1 MRGAAPVDEDQ
12 RTRRASVMSLVRDL
26 VAALGANDDP
36 LLGLFGAFA
45 YDLVFQIEDL
55 VQKRARESDQRD
67 IVLYVPDRLLAYDRA
82 TGRGVVLSYDFAW
95 KGKSTEGLPRETAE
109 SVYAKTPRQG
119 FADHAPGEYQATVET
134 ARAAFARGDLFEA
147 VPGQLFAEPCERSPA
162 EVFQRLCRINPSP
175 YGALM
180 NLGDGEFL
188 VSASP
193 EMFVRSD
200 GRRVETCP
208 ISGTIARG
216 VDAIGDA
223 EQIRQLLN
231 SEKDEFELNMCTDVD
246 RNDKARVCVPGTIK
260 VLARRQIETYSKL
273 FHTVDHVEGML
284 RPGFD
289 SLDAFLTHAWAV
301 TVTGAPKL
309 WAMQFVEDHER
320 SSRRWYAGAIGAVNF
335 DGSINTGLTIRTIR
349 MKDGLAEVRVGATC
363 LFDSDPAAEDRECQ
377 VKAAALFQALR
388 GDPPKPLSAFAP
400 DATGSGKRVLL
411 IDHDDSFVHML
422 ADYFRQVG
430 ATVTVVRH
438 VHALADAEAAR
449 ATICWCCRRG
459 RAGRRISAIAKTID
473 AALDKKLPIFG
484 VCLGVQAIGE
494 YFGGQLGQL
503 GQPAHGRP
511 SRVQVRGGRL
521 MQNLPNEIV
530 IGRYHS
536 LYVERDSMPEVL
548 TVTASTEDGVA
559 MAIEHKTLA
568 GRRRAVS
575 PGIAD
580 VARRRSRPAHRG
592 ERVPAWRT
600 DQLMIA
606 NRDPKEIPM
615 TFEHDLKAAVRT
627 IPDYPKPG
635 ILFRDITTLLGDAR
649 AFRRAVDELVQPWA
663 GNKIDKV
670 AGIEARGFIL
680 GGAVAHQVSAGF
692 VPIRKKGKLPHTT
705 VRIAYSLEYG
715 LDEMEMHAD
724 AIHPGERVILVDDL
738 IATGGTAEGAVKLM
752 RQIGANVVAA
762 CFIIDLP
769 DLGGAAKL
777 RAMDVP
783 VRTLMA
789 FDGH

>member
-1 MRGAAPVDEDQ
+1 MNRTVFSLPAKSDYRTSGGLAVTRTVEQFSGGAKRLDDLIDLLDRRRGVVLSSGTTVPGRYESFDLGFADPPLVLETAGTKFSLSALNGRGEVLIAFLGETLREPCVVVTEKSATRLAGHIIRGAAPVEENQ

-26 VAALGANDDP
+26 VGAFAANNDP

-55 VQKRARESDQRD
+55 VQKRPREADQRD

-82 TGRGVVLSYDFAW
+82 TGRGVVLAYDFAW
-95 KGKSTEGLPRETAE
+95 NGKSTAGLPHATSE
-109 SVYAKTPRQG
+109 SLYLKAPRQG
-119 FADHAPGEYQATVET
+119 FADHAPGEYQATVEV

-147 VPGQLFAEPCERSPA
+147 VPGQLFAERCERSPA

-216 VDAIGDA
+216 TDAIGDA

-246 RNDKARVCVPGTIK
+246 RNDKARVCEPGTIK

-320 SSRRWYAGAIGAVNF
+320 SPRRWYAGAIGAVNF

-400 DATGSGKRVLL
+400 DATGSGKQVLL

-430 ATVTVVRH
+430 ADVTVVRH
-438 VHALADAEAAR
+438 VHAQDMLK
-449 ATICWCCRRG
+449 RG
-459 RAGRRISAIAKTID
+459 GWDLLVLSPGPGRPEDFGIAKTIGT
-473 AALDKKLPIFG
+473 AIEKNLPIFG
-484 VCLGVQAIGE
+484 VCLGLQAIGE
-494 YFGGQLGQL
+494 YFGGRLGQL

-536 LYVERDSMPEVL
+536 LYVERQSVPDVL
-548 TVTASTEDGVA
+548 SVTATTEDGVA
-559 MAIEHKTLA
+559 MAIEHKTLPV
-568 GRRRAVS
+568 GGVQFHPES
-575 PGIAD
+575 LMSLG
-580 VARRRSRPAHRG
+580 G
-592 ERVPAWRT
+592 EVGLRIVE
-600 DQLMIA
+600 
-606 NRDPKEIPM
+606 N
-615 TFEHDLKAAVRT
+615 
-627 IPDYPKPG
+627 
-635 ILFRDITTLLGDAR
+635 
-649 AFRRAVDELVQPWA
+649 AFRLNA
-663 GNKIDKV
+663 GMN
-670 AGIEARGFIL
+670 
-680 GGAVAHQVSAGF
+680 
-692 VPIRKKGKLPHTT
+692 
-705 VRIAYSLEYG
+705 
-715 LDEMEMHAD
+715 
-724 AIHPGERVILVDDL
+724 
-738 IATGGTAEGAVKLM
+738 
-752 RQIGANVVAA
+752 
-762 CFIIDLP
+762 
-769 DLGGAAKL
+769 
-777 RAMDVP
+777 
-783 VRTLMA
+783 
-789 FDGH
+789 

>member
-1 MRGAAPVDEDQ
+1 MNRTVFSLPANSQYRTSGGLAVTRIVEQFSGGAKQLDDLIELLDRRRGVVLSSGTTVPGRYESFDLGFADPPLMLETSGTNFSLSALNARGEALIGFLGDVLREPCVVMAEKTATRLAGHIIRGEAPVEEDQ

-26 VAALGANDDP
+26 VAALSANADP

-55 VQKRARESDQRD
+55 VQKRSREADQRD

-95 KGKSTEGLPRETAE
+95 NGKSTEGLPHATSE
-109 SVYAKTPRQG
+109 SAYLKTPRQG
-119 FADHAPGEYQATVET
+119 FADHAPGEYQATVEI

-216 VDAIGDA
+216 TDAIGDA

-320 SSRRWYAGAIGAVNF
+320 SPRRWYAGAIGAVNF
-335 DGSINTGLTIRTIR
+335 DGSVNTGLTIRTIR

-400 DATGSGKRVLL
+400 DATGSGKKVLL

-430 ATVTVVRH
+430 ADVTVVRH
-438 VHALADAEAAR
+438 VHAQDMLKQKRWDLLVLSPGP
-449 ATICWCCRRG
+449 G
-459 RAGRRISAIAKTID
+459 RPEDFGISKTIGT
-473 AALDKKLPIFG
+473 AIEKKLPIFG
-484 VCLGVQAIGE
+484 VCLGLQAIGE

-511 SRVQVRGGRL
+511 SRIQVRSGRL

-536 LYVERDSMPEVL
+536 LYVERQSMPDVL
-548 TVTASTEDGVA
+548 SVTAATEDGVA
-559 MAIEHKTLA
+559 MAIEHKTLPV
-568 GRRRAVS
+568 GGVQFHPES
-575 PGIAD
+575 LMSLG
-580 VARRRSRPAHRG
+580 G
-592 ERVPAWRT
+592 EVGLRIVE
-600 DQLMIA
+600 
-606 NRDPKEIPM
+606 N
-615 TFEHDLKAAVRT
+615 
-627 IPDYPKPG
+627 
-635 ILFRDITTLLGDAR
+635 
-649 AFRRAVDELVQPWA
+649 AFRL
-663 GNKIDKV
+663 N
-670 AGIEARGFIL
+670 
-680 GGAVAHQVSAGF
+680 VSA
-692 VPIRKKGKLPHTT
+692 
-705 VRIAYSLEYG
+705 
-715 LDEMEMHAD
+715 
-724 AIHPGERVILVDDL
+724 
-738 IATGGTAEGAVKLM
+738 
-752 RQIGANVVAA
+752 N
-762 CFIIDLP
+762 
-769 DLGGAAKL
+769 
-777 RAMDVP
+777 
-783 VRTLMA
+783 
-789 FDGH
+789 

>member
-1 MRGAAPVDEDQ
+1 MNRTVFSLPDHSEYRTRGGLLVTRSVEHFSGGASRLDDLIELLDRRRGVVLSSGTTVPGRYESFDLGFADPPLQLQTTGVNFSLSALNARGEVLIAFLGDVLREPCVVITERSAGRLAGHVLRGEAPVDEDQ

-26 VAALGANDDP
+26 VAAFGASDDSM
-36 LLGLFGAFA
+36 LGLFGAFA

-55 VQKRARESDQRD
+55 VQKRPRESDQRD
-67 IVLYVPDRLLAYDRA
+67 IVLFVPDRLLAYDRA
-82 TGRGVVLSYDFAW
+82 TAQGVVLSYDFAW
-95 KGKSTEGLPRETAE
+95 NDKSSKGPSRDTSE
-109 SVYAKTPRQG
+109 SVYARTPRQG
-119 FADHAPGEYQATVET
+119 FADHAAGEYQATVET

-147 VPGQLFAEPCERSPA
+147 VPGQLFGEPCERSPA

-180 NLGDGEFL
+180 NLGEGEFL
-188 VSASP
+188 VAASP

-200 GRRVETCP
+200 GRRIETCP

-231 SEKDEFELNMCTDVD
+231 SQKDEFELNMCTDVD

-320 SSRRWYAGAIGAVNF
+320 SPRRWYAGAIGVVNF
-335 DGSINTGLTIRTIR
+335 DGGINTGLTIRTIR

-388 GDPPKPLSAFAP
+388 GDPPKRLSTFAP

-430 ATVTVVRH
+430 ASVTVVRY
-438 VHALADAEAAR
+438 VHARHMLESASYDLLVLSPGP
-449 ATICWCCRRG
+449 G
-459 RAGRRISAIAKTID
+459 RPEDFAIAATID
-473 AALDKKLPIFG
+473 AALARKLPIFG

-494 YFGGQLGQL
+494 YFGGRLGQL
-503 GQPAHGRP
+503 RQPAHGRP
-511 SRVQVRGGRL
+511 SRVQVGGGRL

-536 LYVERDSMPEVL
+536 LYVERDSMPDVL
-548 TVTASTEDGVA
+548 QVTASTEDGVA
-559 MAIEHKTLA
+559 MALEHKTLPVA
-568 GRRRAVS
+568 GVQFHPES
-575 PGIAD
+575 LMSLG
-580 VARRRSRPAHRG
+580 G
-592 ERVPAWRT
+592 EVGLRIVE
-600 DQLMIA
+600 
-606 NRDPKEIPM
+606 N
-615 TFEHDLKAAVRT
+615 
-627 IPDYPKPG
+627 
-635 ILFRDITTLLGDAR
+635 
-649 AFRRAVDELVQPWA
+649 AFRL
-663 GNKIDKV
+663 
-670 AGIEARGFIL
+670 
-680 GGAVAHQVSAGF
+680 
-692 VPIRKKGKLPHTT
+692 
-705 VRIAYSLEYG
+705 
-715 LDEMEMHAD
+715 
-724 AIHPGERVILVDDL
+724 
-738 IATGGTAEGAVKLM
+738 
-752 RQIGANVVAA
+752 
-762 CFIIDLP
+762 DLP
-769 DLGGAAKL
+769 
-777 RAMDVP
+777 R
-783 VRTLMA
+783 
-789 FDGH
+789 H

>member
-1 MRGAAPVDEDQ
+1 MNRTVFSLPARAEYRTRGGLTVTRVVEQFTGGANRLDDLIEHLDRRRGVVLSSGTTVPGRYESFDLGFSDPPLVLETTGFDFSLQALNPRGEVLIAFLADSLREPCVVITEKTASRLAGHILRGAAPVEEDQ

-26 VAALGANDDP
+26 VAAFSASDDP

-55 VQKRARESDQRD
+55 VERRPREKDQRD

-95 KGKSTEGLPRETAE
+95 KGKSTEGLPRQTPE
-109 SVYAKTPRQG
+109 SVYARTPRQG
-119 FADHAPGEYQATVET
+119 FADHAPGEYQATVEI

-231 SEKDEFELNMCTDVD
+231 SQKDEFELNMCTDVD

-388 GDPPKPLSAFAP
+388 GDPPKPLSTFAP

-430 ATVTVVRH
+430 ASVTVVRY
-438 VHALADAEAAR
+438 VHALDMLKQRE
-449 ATICWCCRRG
+449 WDLLVLSPGPG
-459 RAGRRISAIAKTID
+459 RPEDFAISKTIG
-473 AALDKKLPIFG
+473 AALEKKLPIFG

-511 SRVQVRGGRL
+511 SQVKVRGGRL
-521 MQNLPNEIV
+521 MQNLPDEIV

-536 LYVERDSMPEVL
+536 LFVERDSMPDVL
-548 TVTASTEDGVA
+548 NVTASTEDGVA
-559 MAIEHKTLA
+559 MAIEHKTLPV
-568 GRRRAVS
+568 GGVQFHPES
-575 PGIAD
+575 
-580 VARRRSRPAHRG
+580 
-592 ERVPAWRT
+592 
-600 DQLMIA
+600 LMSLSGKVGLRIVE
-606 NRDPKEIPM
+606 N
-615 TFEHDLKAAVRT
+615 
-627 IPDYPKPG
+627 
-635 ILFRDITTLLGDAR
+635 
-649 AFRRAVDELVQPWA
+649 AFR
-663 GNKIDKV
+663 
-670 AGIEARGFIL
+670 L
-680 GGAVAHQVSAGF
+680 G
-692 VPIRKKGKLPHTT
+692 
-705 VRIAYSLEYG
+705 E
-715 LDEMEMHAD
+715 
-724 AIHPGERVILVDDL
+724 
-738 IATGGTAEGAVKLM
+738 
-752 RQIGANVVAA
+752 
-762 CFIIDLP
+762 
-769 DLGGAAKL
+769 
-777 RAMDVP
+777 P
-783 VRTLMA
+783 VN
-789 FDGH
+789 

>member
-1 MRGAAPVDEDQ
+1 MNRTVFSLPAHSEYRTRGGLAVSRSVEQFSGGASRLDDLIDLLDRRRGVVLSSGTTVPGRYESFDLGFSDPPLALETAGTDFSLTALNPRGEVLIAFLGDTLREPCVVISEKSAARLKGHILRGAAPVDEDQ

-26 VAALGANDDP
+26 VAAFSAIDDP
-36 LLGLFGAFA
+36 MLGLFGAFA

-55 VQKRARESDQRD
+55 VPKRAREADQRD

-82 TGRGVVLSYDFAW
+82 TGRGVVVSYDFAW
-95 KGKSTEGLPRETAE
+95 NGQSSDGLSRDTAE

-119 FADHAPGEYQATVET
+119 FADHAPGEYQATVQT

-147 VPGQLFAEPCERSPA
+147 VPGQLFAEPCERTPA

-289 SLDAFLTHAWAV
+289 ALDAFLTHAWAV

-400 DATGSGKRVLL
+400 DATGSGKQVLL

-430 ATVTVVRH
+430 ASVTVVRH
-438 VHALADAEAAR
+438 IHALDMLRQEH
-449 ATICWCCRRG
+449 WDLLVLSPGPG
-459 RAGRRISAIAKTID
+459 RPEDFAIAKTIA
-473 AALDKKLPIFG
+473 AALDKKLPVFG

-503 GQPAHGRP
+503 GKPAHGRP
-511 SRVQVRGGRL
+511 SRIRVRGGRL
-521 MQNLPNEIV
+521 MRNLPDEIV

-548 TVTASTEDGVA
+548 AVTASTEDGVA
-559 MAIEHKTLA
+559 MAIEHKTLPV
-568 GRRRAVS
+568 GGVQFHPES
-575 PGIAD
+575 LMSLG
-580 VARRRSRPAHRG
+580 G
-592 ERVPAWRT
+592 EVGLRIVE
-600 DQLMIA
+600 
-606 NRDPKEIPM
+606 N
-615 TFEHDLKAAVRT
+615 
-627 IPDYPKPG
+627 
-635 ILFRDITTLLGDAR
+635 
-649 AFRRAVDELVQPWA
+649 AFRLGEKVKA
-663 GNKIDKV
+663 G
-670 AGIEARGFIL
+670 
-680 GGAVAHQVSAGF
+680 
-692 VPIRKKGKLPHTT
+692 
-705 VRIAYSLEYG
+705 
-715 LDEMEMHAD
+715 
-724 AIHPGERVILVDDL
+724 
-738 IATGGTAEGAVKLM
+738 
-752 RQIGANVVAA
+752 
-762 CFIIDLP
+762 
-769 DLGGAAKL
+769 
-777 RAMDVP
+777 
-783 VRTLMA
+783 
-789 FDGH
+789 

>member
-1 MRGAAPVDEDQ
+1 MNRTVFSLPALSEFVTRGGLSIRRQIELFSGGANRLDQLIDLLDRRRGVVLSSGTTVPGRYESFDLGFSDPPLMLETTGVDFTLTALNRRGEVLIAFLADTLREPCVVVTEKAAGRLAGHILRGPAPIEEDQ
-12 RTRRASVMSLVRDL
+12 RTRRASVMSLVRDI
-26 VAALGANDDP
+26 VAAFAATDDP
-36 LLGLFGAFA
+36 LLGLYGAFA

-55 VQKRARESDQRD
+55 VQKRAREKDQRD

-82 TGRGVVLSYDFAW
+82 TGRGVVISYDFAW
-95 KGKSTEGLPRETAE
+95 KAKSTQGGRETSE

-180 NLGDGEFL
+180 NLGNGEFL

-289 SLDAFLTHAWAV
+289 ALDAFLTHAWAV

-309 WAMQFVEDHER
+309 WAMQFVEEHER
-320 SSRRWYAGAIGAVNF
+320 SPRRWYAGAIGCVNF

-388 GDPPKPLSAFAP
+388 GDPPKPLSTFAP
-400 DATGSGKRVLL
+400 DATGSSKQVLL

-430 ATVTVVRH
+430 ASVTVVRY
-438 VHALADAEAAR
+438 VHALDMLKQR
-449 ATICWCCRRG
+449 TWDLLVLSPGPG
-459 RAGRRISAIAKTID
+459 RPEDFGIAKTIGM
-473 AALDKKLPIFG
+473 ALEKKLPIFG

-503 GQPAHGRP
+503 TQPAHGRP

-521 MQNLPNEIV
+521 MRSLPNEIV

-536 LYVERDSMPEVL
+536 LFVERDSMPDVL
-548 TVTASTEDGVA
+548 DVTASTEDGVA
-559 MAIEHKTLA
+559 MAIEHKTLPV
-568 GRRRAVS
+568 GGVQFHPES
-575 PGIAD
+575 LM
-580 VARRRSRPAHRG
+580 SLSG
-592 ERVPAWRT
+592 EVGLRIVE
-600 DQLMIA
+600 
-606 NRDPKEIPM
+606 N
-615 TFEHDLKAAVRT
+615 
-627 IPDYPKPG
+627 
-635 ILFRDITTLLGDAR
+635 
-649 AFRRAVDELVQPWA
+649 AFR
-663 GNKIDKV
+663 
-670 AGIEARGFIL
+670 
-680 GGAVAHQVSAGF
+680 
-692 VPIRKKGKLPHTT
+692 
-705 VRIAYSLEYG
+705 
-715 LDEMEMHAD
+715 LD
-724 AIHPGERVILVDDL
+724 V
-738 IATGGTAEGAVKLM
+738 
-752 RQIGANVVAA
+752 N
-762 CFIIDLP
+762 
-769 DLGGAAKL
+769 
-777 RAMDVP
+777 
-783 VRTLMA
+783 
-789 FDGH
+789 

>member
-1 MRGAAPVDEDQ
+1 MNRTVFSLPAKSEYLTNGGLAVARVVEQFTGGANRLDDLIALLDRRRGVVLSSGTTVPGRYESFDLGFADPPLVLETSGTDFSLQALNPRGEVLIDFLGDVLREPCVVISERSATKLAGHIIRGAAPVEEDQ
-12 RTRRASVMSLVRDL
+12 RTRRASVMSLVRDM
-26 VAALGANDDP
+26 VAAFTSNADP

-45 YDLVFQIEDL
+45 YDLVFQIEDI
-55 VQKRARESDQRD
+55 VQKRAREDDQRD

-82 TGRGVVLSYDFAW
+82 TGRGVALSYEFSW
-95 KGKSTEGLPRETAE
+95 KGRSTAGQSHETAP
-109 SVYAKTPRQG
+109 SLYAKTGRQG
-119 FADHAPGEYQATVET
+119 FADHAPGEYQATVEV

-216 VDAIGDA
+216 SDSIGDA
-223 EQIRQLLN
+223 EQIRKLLN

-320 SSRRWYAGAIGAVNF
+320 SPRRWYAGAIGCVNF

-388 GDPPKPLSAFAP
+388 GDPPKPLSDFAP
-400 DATGSGKRVLL
+400 DATGSGKNVLL

-430 ATVTVVRH
+430 ADVTVVRH
-438 VHALADAEAAR
+438 IHAQDMLKKKD
-449 ATICWCCRRG
+449 WDLLVLSPGPG
-459 RAGRRISAIAKTID
+459 RPEDFGIAKTID
-473 AALDKKLPIFG
+473 TALEKKLPIFG

-494 YFGGQLGQL
+494 YFGGELGQL
-503 GQPAHGRP
+503 TQPAHGRP

-521 MQNLPNEIV
+521 MHNLPNEIV

-536 LYVERDSMPEVL
+536 LYVERDSVPDVL
-548 TVTASTEDGVA
+548 TVTATTEDGVA
-559 MAIEHKTLA
+559 MVIEHKTLPV
-568 GRRRAVS
+568 GGVQFHPES
-575 PGIAD
+575 
-580 VARRRSRPAHRG
+580 
-592 ERVPAWRT
+592 
-600 DQLMIA
+600 LMS
-606 NRDPKEIPM
+606 
-615 TFEHDLKAAVRT
+615 
-627 IPDYPKPG
+627 
-635 ILFRDITTLLGDAR
+635 LGNEVGLR
-649 AFRRAVDELVQPWA
+649 IVENAFRL
-663 GNKIDKV
+663 N
-670 AGIEARGFIL
+670 
-680 GGAVAHQVSAGF
+680 VS
-692 VPIRKKGKLPHTT
+692 T
-705 VRIAYSLEYG
+705 
-715 LDEMEMHAD
+715 
-724 AIHPGERVILVDDL
+724 
-738 IATGGTAEGAVKLM
+738 
-752 RQIGANVVAA
+752 N
-762 CFIIDLP
+762 
-769 DLGGAAKL
+769 
-777 RAMDVP
+777 
-783 VRTLMA
+783 
-789 FDGH
+789 

>member
-1 MRGAAPVDEDQ
+1 MP
-12 RTRRASVMSLVRDL
+12 
-26 VAALGANDDP
+26 
-36 LLGLFGAFA
+36 
-45 YDLVFQIEDL
+45 
-55 VQKRARESDQRD
+55 
-67 IVLYVPDRLLAYDRA
+67 
-82 TGRGVVLSYDFAW
+82 
-95 KGKSTEGLPRETAE
+95 GKENPRKGLPRDTAE

-119 FADHAPGEYQATVET
+119 FADHAPGEYQATVEV

-289 SLDAFLTHAWAV
+289 ALDAFLTHAWAV

-309 WAMQFVEDHER
+309 WAMQFVEDNER

-388 GDPPKPLSAFAP
+388 GDAPKPLSAFAP
-400 DATGSGKRVLL
+400 DATGSGRKVLL

-430 ATVTVVRH
+430 ASVTVVRH
-438 VHALADAEAAR
+438 VHAQEMLKKNWDLLVLSPGP
-449 ATICWCCRRG
+449 G
-459 RAGRRISAIAKTID
+459 RPEDFGISKTIGT
-473 AALDKKLPIFG
+473 ALDGKLPIFG

-503 GQPAHGRP
+503 THPAHGRP
-511 SRVQVRGGRL
+511 SRIQVRGGRL

-536 LYVERDSMPEVL
+536 LYVERDSVPEVL
-548 TVTASTEDGVA
+548 EVTATTEDGVA
-559 MAIEHKTLA
+559 MAIEHKTLPVGGVQFHPESLMSLGGEVGLRIVENA
-568 GRRRAVS
+568 FRLKEPSIEDIRHCRRQARC
-575 PGIAD
+575 
-580 VARRRSRPAHRG
+580 VAQGAKRRS
-592 ERVPAWRT
+592 
-600 DQLMIA
+600 
-606 NRDPKEIPM
+606 N
-615 TFEHDLKAAVRT
+615 
-627 IPDYPKPG
+627 
-635 ILFRDITTLLGDAR
+635 
-649 AFRRAVDELVQPWA
+649 
-663 GNKIDKV
+663 
-670 AGIEARGFIL
+670 
-680 GGAVAHQVSAGF
+680 
-692 VPIRKKGKLPHTT
+692 PIRFAAHGLL
-705 VRIAYSLEYG
+705 ASLEYG
-715 LDEMEMHAD
+715 RKLKDTDDIRSRSEGYRPHHSGLPEEGHPVPRHHDPAGGCARLPPRGRRTGAALGGIED
-724 AIHPGERVILVDDL
+724 RQGRRHRGEGIHPR
-738 IATGGTAEGAVKLM
+738 
-752 RQIGANVVAA
+752 RR
-762 CFIIDLP
+762 
-769 DLGGAAKL
+769 GGASGLRRL
-777 RAMDVP
+777 RADP
-783 VRTLMA
+783 QERQAAAHHGADRLFA
-789 FDGH
+789 GIRPR

>member
-1 MRGAAPVDEDQ
+1 MNRTVFSLAPRSEYQTRGGLAVLRTAEQFSGGANRLDDLIDLLDRRRGVVLSSGTTVPGRYDSFDLGFSDPPLVLETSGVDFALQALNRRGEVLIAFLTDVLREPCVVITEKTPARLAGHILRGAAPVEEDQ

-26 VAALGANDDP
+26 VAAFAANDDP
-36 LLGLFGAFA
+36 LQGFYGAFA

-55 VQKRARESDQRD
+55 VQKRTREQDQRD
-67 IVLYVPDRLLAYDRA
+67 IVLFVPDRLLAYDRA
-82 TGRGVVLSYDFAW
+82 TGRGVVLTYDFAW
-95 KGKSTEGLPRETAE
+95 KGQSTAGLPRDTSE

-119 FADHAPGEYQATVET
+119 FADHGAGEYQATVET

-289 SLDAFLTHAWAV
+289 ALDAFLTHAWAV

-320 SSRRWYAGAIGAVNF
+320 SPRRWYAGAIGAVNF

-388 GDPPKPLSAFAP
+388 GDPPKPLSTFAP
-400 DATGSGKRVLL
+400 DATGSGKKVLL

-430 ATVTVVRH
+430 AAVTVVRY
-438 VHALADAEAAR
+438 VHALDMLRERHWDLLVLSPGPGRPEDFGIAR
-449 ATICWCCRRG
+449 TI
-459 RAGRRISAIAKTID
+459 A
-473 AALDKKLPIFG
+473 AALEKKLPIFG

-494 YFGGQLGQL
+494 YFGGELGQL
-503 GQPAHGRP
+503 AMPAHGRP
-511 SRVQVRGGRL
+511 SPVTVRGGCL
-521 MQNLPNEIV
+521 MRNLPDEIV

-536 LYVERDSMPEVL
+536 LYVEQDSMPEALV
-548 TVTASTEDGVA
+548 VTASTEDGVA
-559 MAIEHKTLA
+559 MAIEHKSLPV
-568 GRRRAVS
+568 GGVQFHPES
-575 PGIAD
+575 LMSLG
-580 VARRRSRPAHRG
+580 G
-592 ERVPAWRT
+592 EVGLRIVE
-600 DQLMIA
+600 
-606 NRDPKEIPM
+606 N
-615 TFEHDLKAAVRT
+615 
-627 IPDYPKPG
+627 
-635 ILFRDITTLLGDAR
+635 
-649 AFRRAVDELVQPWA
+649 AFR
-663 GNKIDKV
+663 
-670 AGIEARGFIL
+670 L
-680 GGAVAHQVSAGF
+680 G
-692 VPIRKKGKLPHTT
+692 
-705 VRIAYSLEYG
+705 VR
-715 LDEMEMHAD
+715 
-724 AIHPGERVILVDDL
+724 V
-738 IATGGTAEGAVKLM
+738 
-752 RQIGANVVAA
+752 N
-762 CFIIDLP
+762 
-769 DLGGAAKL
+769 
-777 RAMDVP
+777 
-783 VRTLMA
+783 
-789 FDGH
+789 

>member
-1 MRGAAPVDEDQ
+1 MNRTVFALPARSDYVTRGGLAITRVAEQFTGGANRLDDLVNLLDRRRGVVLSSGTTVPGRYESFDLGFSDPPLKLETAGVNFKLEALNERGQVLIAFLTDVLREPCVVISEKTASRLSGHIVRGDAPVEEDQ

-26 VAALGANDDP
+26 VAAFSANDDG

-55 VQKRARESDQRD
+55 VQKRPRETDQRD

-82 TGRGVVLSYDFAW
+82 TGRGVVLSYDFTW

-109 SVYAKTPRQG
+109 SPYLKTPRQG

-147 VPGQLFAEPCERSPA
+147 VPGQLFAEPCDRSPA
-162 EVFQRLCRINPSP
+162 EVFQRLCVINPSP

-180 NLGDGEFL
+180 NLGEGEFL

-216 VDAIGDA
+216 TDAIDDA

-289 SLDAFLTHAWAV
+289 ALDAFLTHAWAV

-320 SSRRWYAGAIGAVNF
+320 SPRRWYAGAIGAVNF

-388 GDPPKPLSAFAP
+388 GDPPKPLSTFAP
-400 DATGSGKRVLL
+400 DATGSGKQVLL

-430 ATVTVVRH
+430 ADVTVVRH
-438 VHALADAEAAR
+438 VHALDMLR
-449 ATICWCCRRG
+449 QKRWDLLVLSPGPG
-459 RAGRRISAIAKTID
+459 RPEDFGIKKTID
-473 AALDKKLPIFG
+473 AALEKKLPVFG

-494 YFGGQLGQL
+494 YFGGELGQL
-503 GQPAHGRP
+503 THPAHGRP

-521 MQNLPNEIV
+521 MRNLPNEIV

-548 TVTASTEDGVA
+548 SVTASTEDGVA
-559 MAIEHKTLA
+559 MALEHKTLPVA
-568 GRRRAVS
+568 GVQFHPES
-575 PGIAD
+575 
-580 VARRRSRPAHRG
+580 
-592 ERVPAWRT
+592 
-600 DQLMIA
+600 LMSLG
-606 NRDPKEIPM
+606 NEVG
-615 TFEHDLKAAVRT
+615 LKIVEN
-627 IPDYPKPG
+627 
-635 ILFRDITTLLGDAR
+635 
-649 AFRRAVDELVQPWA
+649 AFR
-663 GNKIDKV
+663 
-670 AGIEARGFIL
+670 
-680 GGAVAHQVSAGF
+680 
-692 VPIRKKGKLPHTT
+692 
-705 VRIAYSLEYG
+705 
-715 LDEMEMHAD
+715 LDA
-724 AIHPGERVILVDDL
+724 
-738 IATGGTAEGAVKLM
+738 
-752 RQIGANVVAA
+752 GAN
-762 CFIIDLP
+762 
-769 DLGGAAKL
+769 
-777 RAMDVP
+777 
-783 VRTLMA
+783 
-789 FDGH
+789 

>member
-1 MRGAAPVDEDQ
+1 
-12 RTRRASVMSLVRDL
+12 
-26 VAALGANDDP
+26 
-36 LLGLFGAFA
+36 
-45 YDLVFQIEDL
+45 
-55 VQKRARESDQRD
+55 
-67 IVLYVPDRLLAYDRA
+67 
-82 TGRGVVLSYDFAW
+82 
-95 KGKSTEGLPRETAE
+95 
-109 SVYAKTPRQG
+109 
-119 FADHAPGEYQATVET
+119 
-134 ARAAFARGDLFEA
+134 

-188 VSASP
+188 VAASP
-193 EMFVRSD
+193 EMFVRCD

-273 FHTVDHVEGML
+273 FHTVDHVEGIL

-320 SSRRWYAGAIGAVNF
+320 SPRRWYAGAIGAVNF

-438 VHALADAEAAR
+438 IHAQQMLNTQNYDLLVLSPGP
-449 ATICWCCRRG
+449 G
-459 RAGRRISAIAKTID
+459 RPEDFGISKTID
-473 AALDKKLPIFG
+473 AALGKKLPIFG

-494 YFGGQLGQL
+494 YFGGHLGQL

-521 MQNLPNEIV
+521 MRNLPNEIV

-548 TVTASTEDGVA
+548 SVTASTEDGVA
-559 MAIEHKTLA
+559 MAIEHKTLPV
-568 GRRRAVS
+568 GGVQFHPES
-575 PGIAD
+575 LMSLG
-580 VARRRSRPAHRG
+580 G
-592 ERVPAWRT
+592 EVGLRIVE
-600 DQLMIA
+600 
-606 NRDPKEIPM
+606 N
-615 TFEHDLKAAVRT
+615 
-627 IPDYPKPG
+627 
-635 ILFRDITTLLGDAR
+635 
-649 AFRRAVDELVQPWA
+649 AFR
-663 GNKIDKV
+663 
-670 AGIEARGFIL
+670 L
-680 GGAVAHQVSAGF
+680 G
-692 VPIRKKGKLPHTT
+692 
-705 VRIAYSLEYG
+705 
-715 LDEMEMHAD
+715 
-724 AIHPGERVILVDDL
+724 
-738 IATGGTAEGAVKLM
+738 
-752 RQIGANVVAA
+752 
-762 CFIIDLP
+762 
-769 DLGGAAKL
+769 
-777 RAMDVP
+777 VP
-783 VRTLMA
+783 VS
-789 FDGH
+789 

>member
-1 MRGAAPVDEDQ
+1 MNRTAFSLPTRSQYLTRGGLEISRSVEQFTGGANRLDDLIELLDRRRGVVLSSGTTVPGRYESFDLGFSDPPLGLETAGSNFSLQALNARGEVLIAFLGDALREPCVVITEKTATRLAGHIVRGAAPVDEDQ
-12 RTRRASVMSLVRDL
+12 RTRRASSMSLVRDL

-55 VQKRARESDQRD
+55 VQKRARET
-67 IVLYVPDRLLAYDRA
+67 P
-82 TGRGVVLSYDFAW
+82 
-95 KGKSTEGLPRETAE
+95 E
-109 SVYAKTPRQG
+109 SGYAKTPRQG
-119 FADHAPGEYQATVET
+119 FSDHAPGEYQATVET

-147 VPGQLFAEPCERSPA
+147 VPGQLFAEPCERTPA

-216 VDAIGDA
+216 IDAIGDA

-273 FHTVDHVEGML
+273 FHTVDHVEGIL

-309 WAMQFVEDHER
+309 WAMQFVEDNER

-388 GDPPKPLSAFAP
+388 GDPPKRLSALAP

-438 VHALADAEAAR
+438 IHAQEMLKQKNWDLLVLSPGP
-449 ATICWCCRRG
+449 G
-459 RAGRRISAIAKTID
+459 RPEDFGISKTID
-473 AALDKKLPIFG
+473 SALARKLPVFG

-521 MQNLPNEIV
+521 MRNLPNEIV

-548 TVTASTEDGVA
+548 QVTASTEDGVA
-559 MAIEHKTLA
+559 MAIEHKTLPV
-568 GRRRAVS
+568 GGVQFQPES
-575 PGIAD
+575 LM
-580 VARRRSRPAHRG
+580 SRGG
-592 ERVPAWRT
+592 EVGLRIVE
-600 DQLMIA
+600 
-606 NRDPKEIPM
+606 N
-615 TFEHDLKAAVRT
+615 
-627 IPDYPKPG
+627 
-635 ILFRDITTLLGDAR
+635 
-649 AFRRAVDELVQPWA
+649 AFR
-663 GNKIDKV
+663 
-670 AGIEARGFIL
+670 L
-680 GGAVAHQVSAGF
+680 GVGV
-692 VPIRKKGKLPHTT
+692 
-705 VRIAYSLEYG
+705 
-715 LDEMEMHAD
+715 
-724 AIHPGERVILVDDL
+724 
-738 IATGGTAEGAVKLM
+738 
-752 RQIGANVVAA
+752 N
-762 CFIIDLP
+762 
-769 DLGGAAKL
+769 
-777 RAMDVP
+777 
-783 VRTLMA
+783 
-789 FDGH
+789 

>member
-1 MRGAAPVDEDQ
+1 MNRTAFSLPAKSEYLTNGGLAVARVVEQFTGGASRLDDLIALLDRRRGVVLSSGTTVPGRYESFDLGFADPPLVLETSGINFSLSALNPRGEVLIAFLGDVLREPCVVISERSATKLSGLIIRGEAPVEEDQ
-12 RTRRASVMSLVRDL
+12 RTRRASVMSLVRDM
-26 VAALGANDDP
+26 VAAFTSNADP

-55 VQKRARESDQRD
+55 VQKRAREADQRD

-82 TGRGVVLSYDFAW
+82 TGRGVVLSYEFSW
-95 KGKSTEGLPRETAE
+95 KGKSTAGLPHETAP
-109 SVYAKTPRQG
+109 SLYARTDRQG
-119 FADHAPGEYQATVET
+119 FADHALGEYQATVEV

-180 NLGDGEFL
+180 NLGAGEFL

-216 VDAIGDA
+216 SDSIGDA
-223 EQIRQLLN
+223 EQIRKLLN

-273 FHTVDHVEGML
+273 FHTVDHVEGTL

-320 SSRRWYAGAIGAVNF
+320 SPRRWYAGAIGCVNF

-388 GDPPKPLSAFAP
+388 GDPPKPLSDFAP
-400 DATGSGKRVLL
+400 DATGSGKNVLL

-430 ATVTVVRH
+430 ANVTVVRH
-438 VHALADAEAAR
+438 VHAQEMLKRKGWDLLVLSPGP
-449 ATICWCCRRG
+449 G
-459 RAGRRISAIAKTID
+459 RPEDFGISKTIGT
-473 AALDKKLPIFG
+473 ALENKLPIFG

-521 MQNLPNEIV
+521 MHNLPNEIV

-536 LYVERDSMPEVL
+536 LYVERDSVPDVL
-548 TVTASTEDGVA
+548 AVTATTEDGVA
-559 MAIEHKTLA
+559 MVIEHKTLPVA
-568 GRRRAVS
+568 GVQFHPES
-575 PGIAD
+575 LMSLG
-580 VARRRSRPAHRG
+580 G
-592 ERVPAWRT
+592 EVGLRIVE
-600 DQLMIA
+600 
-606 NRDPKEIPM
+606 N
-615 TFEHDLKAAVRT
+615 
-627 IPDYPKPG
+627 
-635 ILFRDITTLLGDAR
+635 
-649 AFRRAVDELVQPWA
+649 AFR
-663 GNKIDKV
+663 
-670 AGIEARGFIL
+670 
-680 GGAVAHQVSAGF
+680 
-692 VPIRKKGKLPHTT
+692 
-705 VRIAYSLEYG
+705 
-715 LDEMEMHAD
+715 LD
-724 AIHPGERVILVDDL
+724 PGV
-738 IATGGTAEGAVKLM
+738 
-752 RQIGANVVAA
+752 N
-762 CFIIDLP
+762 
-769 DLGGAAKL
+769 
-777 RAMDVP
+777 
-783 VRTLMA
+783 
-789 FDGH
+789 

>member
-1 MRGAAPVDEDQ
+1 MNRTAFSLPAHSEYRTHGGLMVTRSVEQFSGGAGRLDDLIDLLDRRRGVALSSGTTVPGRYESFDLGFSDPPLGLETTGSNFSLQALNTRGEVLIAFLGDVLREPCVVISEKGPTRLAGQIIRGAAPVDEDQ
-12 RTRRASVMSLVRDL
+12 RTRRASAMSLVRGL
-26 VAALGANDDP
+26 VAALAANDDP

-55 VQKRARESDQRD
+55 VQKRVRESDQRD

-95 KGKSTEGLPRETAE
+95 KGKSSEGLSRETAE
-109 SVYAKTPRQG
+109 SVYARTPRQG
-119 FADHAPGEYQATVET
+119 FSDHASGEYQATVET

-200 GRRVETCP
+200 GRRIETCP

-273 FHTVDHVEGML
+273 FHTVDHVEGIL
-284 RPGFD
+284 KPGFD

-349 MKDGLAEVRVGATC
+349 MKGGLAEVRVGATC

-388 GDPPKPLSAFAP
+388 GDPPKPLSSIAP

-430 ATVTVVRH
+430 AIVTVVRH
-438 VHALADAEAAR
+438 LHALDMLKQKNWDLLVLSPGPGRPEDFAISG
-449 ATICWCCRRG
+449 TIG
-459 RAGRRISAIAKTID
+459 
-473 AALDKKLPIFG
+473 AALEKKLPIFG

-503 GQPAHGRP
+503 AQPAHGRP
-511 SRVQVRGGRL
+511 SRIQVRGGRL
-521 MQNLPNEIV
+521 MQNMPNEIV

-536 LYVERDSMPEVL
+536 LYVEHDGMPEVL
-548 TVTASTEDGVA
+548 QVTASTEDGIA
-559 MAIEHKTLA
+559 MALEHKTLPV
-568 GRRRAVS
+568 GGVQFHPES
-575 PGIAD
+575 
-580 VARRRSRPAHRG
+580 
-592 ERVPAWRT
+592 
-600 DQLMIA
+600 LMS
-606 NRDPKEIPM
+606 
-615 TFEHDLKAAVRT
+615 
-627 IPDYPKPG
+627 
-635 ILFRDITTLLGDAR
+635 
-649 AFRRAVDELVQPWA
+649 
-663 GNKIDKV
+663 
-670 AGIEARGFIL
+670 L
-680 GGAVAHQVSAGF
+680 GGEVG
-692 VPIRKKGKLPHTT
+692 L
-705 VRIAYSLEYG
+705 RIVENAL
-715 LDEMEMHAD
+715 
-724 AIHPGERVILVDDL
+724 R
-738 IATGGTAEGAVKLM
+738 
-752 RQIGANVVAA
+752 
-762 CFIIDLP
+762 
-769 DLGGAAKL
+769 LG
-777 RAMDVP
+777 VP
-783 VRTLMA
+783 VN
-789 FDGH
+789 

>member
-1 MRGAAPVDEDQ
+1 MNRTVFALPARSDYATRAGLAITRVAEQFTGGANRLDDLINLLDRRRGVVLSSGTTVPGRYESFDLGFSDPPLKLETSGVNFKLEALNARGQVLIAFLGDVLREPCVVISEKNATRLAGHIIRGDAPVEEDQ
-12 RTRRASVMSLVRDL
+12 RTRRASVMSLVRDII
-26 VAALGANDDP
+26 AAFSANDDG

-109 SVYAKTPRQG
+109 SPYLKTPRQG

-147 VPGQLFAEPCERSPA
+147 VPGQLFAEPCDRSPA
-162 EVFQRLCRINPSP
+162 EVFQRLCVINPSP

-180 NLGDGEFL
+180 NLGEGEFL

-216 VDAIGDA
+216 TDAIGDA

-289 SLDAFLTHAWAV
+289 ALDAFLTHAWAV

-309 WAMQFVEDHER
+309 WAMQFVEDNER
-320 SSRRWYAGAIGAVNF
+320 SPRRWYAGAIGAVNF

-388 GDPPKPLSAFAP
+388 GDPPKPLSTFAP

-430 ATVTVVRH
+430 ADVTVVRH
-438 VHALADAEAAR
+438 VHALDMLKR
-449 ATICWCCRRG
+449 KTWDLLVLSPGPG
-459 RAGRRISAIAKTID
+459 RPEDFRIKKTID
-473 AALDKKLPIFG
+473 AALEQKLPVFG

-494 YFGGQLGQL
+494 YFGGELGQL
-503 GQPAHGRP
+503 THPAHGRP

-521 MQNLPNEIV
+521 MRNLPNEIV

-536 LYVERDSMPEVL
+536 LFVERDSMPEVL
-548 TVTASTEDGVA
+548 SVTASTEDGVA
-559 MAIEHKTLA
+559 MALEHKTLPVA
-568 GRRRAVS
+568 GVQFHPES
-575 PGIAD
+575 
-580 VARRRSRPAHRG
+580 
-592 ERVPAWRT
+592 
-600 DQLMIA
+600 LMSLSNEVGLRIVE
-606 NRDPKEIPM
+606 N
-615 TFEHDLKAAVRT
+615 
-627 IPDYPKPG
+627 
-635 ILFRDITTLLGDAR
+635 
-649 AFRRAVDELVQPWA
+649 AFR
-663 GNKIDKV
+663 
-670 AGIEARGFIL
+670 
-680 GGAVAHQVSAGF
+680 
-692 VPIRKKGKLPHTT
+692 
-705 VRIAYSLEYG
+705 
-715 LDEMEMHAD
+715 LDA
-724 AIHPGERVILVDDL
+724 
-738 IATGGTAEGAVKLM
+738 
-752 RQIGANVVAA
+752 GAN
-762 CFIIDLP
+762 
-769 DLGGAAKL
+769 
-777 RAMDVP
+777 
-783 VRTLMA
+783 
-789 FDGH
+789 

>member
-1 MRGAAPVDEDQ
+1 MNRTVFALPARSEYVTRAGLAITRVAEQFTGGANRLDDLVSLLDRRRGVVLSSGTTVPGRYESFDLGFSDPPLKLETVGFDFRLEALNERGQVLIAFLADVLREPCVVISEKTASRLAGHIIRGDAPVEEDQ

-26 VAALGANDDP
+26 VAAFSANDDG

-55 VQKRARESDQRD
+55 VQKRPREQDQRD

-82 TGRGVVLSYDFAW
+82 TGRGVVLTYDFAW
-95 KGKSTEGLPRETAE
+95 KGKSTAGLPHETAE
-109 SVYAKTPRQG
+109 SPYQKTPRQG

-147 VPGQLFAEPCERSPA
+147 VPGQLFAEPCDRSPA
-162 EVFQRLCRINPSP
+162 EVFQRLCIINPSP

-180 NLGDGEFL
+180 NLGEGEFL

-216 VDAIGDA
+216 TDAIGDA

-284 RPGFD
+284 RPGFGA
-289 SLDAFLTHAWAV
+289 LDAFLTHAWAV

-320 SSRRWYAGAIGAVNF
+320 SPRRWYAGAIGAVNF

-430 ATVTVVRH
+430 AEVTVVRH
-438 VHALADAEAAR
+438 VHALDMLR
-449 ATICWCCRRG
+449 QKRWDLLVLSPGPG
-459 RAGRRISAIAKTID
+459 RPEDFGIKKTID
-473 AALDKKLPIFG
+473 AALENKLPVFG

-494 YFGGQLGQL
+494 YFGGELGQL
-503 GQPAHGRP
+503 THPAHGRP

-521 MQNLPNEIV
+521 MRNLPNEIV

-536 LYVERDSMPEVL
+536 LFVERDSMPEVL
-548 TVTASTEDGVA
+548 SVTASTEDGVA
-559 MAIEHKTLA
+559 MALEHKTLPVA
-568 GRRRAVS
+568 GVQFHPES
-575 PGIAD
+575 
-580 VARRRSRPAHRG
+580 
-592 ERVPAWRT
+592 
-600 DQLMIA
+600 LMS
-606 NRDPKEIPM
+606 
-615 TFEHDLKAAVRT
+615 
-627 IPDYPKPG
+627 
-635 ILFRDITTLLGDAR
+635 LGNEVGLR
-649 AFRRAVDELVQPWA
+649 IVENAFR
-663 GNKIDKV
+663 
-670 AGIEARGFIL
+670 
-680 GGAVAHQVSAGF
+680 
-692 VPIRKKGKLPHTT
+692 
-705 VRIAYSLEYG
+705 
-715 LDEMEMHAD
+715 LDA
-724 AIHPGERVILVDDL
+724 P
-738 IATGGTAEGAVKLM
+738 
-752 RQIGANVVAA
+752 AN
-762 CFIIDLP
+762 
-769 DLGGAAKL
+769 
-777 RAMDVP
+777 
-783 VRTLMA
+783 
-789 FDGH
+789 

>member
-1 MRGAAPVDEDQ
+1 MNRTVFSLPEQSEYRTQGGLAVSRAVEHFTGHADRLDDLIGVLDRRRGVVLSSGTTVPGRYDSFDLGFSDPPLRLETVGSNFSLEALNARGEVLIAFLGDTLREPCVVIDAKTATRIAGHILRGDAPVDEDQ

-26 VAALGANDDP
+26 VKTLGSSADA

-45 YDLVFQIEDL
+45 YDLVFQMEDIN
-55 VQKRARESDQRD
+55 QKRARESDQRD

-82 TGRGVVLSYDFAW
+82 TGRGVILTYDFAW
-95 KGKSTEGLPRETAE
+95 NGKSTSGLPRETEE
-109 SVYAKTPRQG
+109 SIYAKIPRQG

-188 VSASP
+188 VAASP

-273 FHTVDHVEGML
+273 FHTVDHVEGVL

-309 WAMQFVEDHER
+309 WAMQFVEDNER
-320 SSRRWYAGAIGAVNF
+320 SSRRWYAGAIGCVNF

-388 GDPPKPLSAFAP
+388 GDPPKPLSAIAP
-400 DATGSGKRVLL
+400 DASGSGKRVLL

-438 VHALADAEAAR
+438 VHALAMLKAQNYDLLVLSPGP
-449 ATICWCCRRG
+449 G
-459 RAGRRISAIAKTID
+459 RPEDFGISKTIG

-511 SRVQVRGGRL
+511 SRIQVRGGRL

-536 LYVERDSMPEVL
+536 LYVERDGMPDVL
-548 TVTASTEDGVA
+548 NVTASTEDGVA
-559 MAIEHKTLA
+559 MAIEHKTLPV
-568 GRRRAVS
+568 GGVQFHPES
-575 PGIAD
+575 LMSLG
-580 VARRRSRPAHRG
+580 G
-592 ERVPAWRT
+592 EVGLRIVE
-600 DQLMIA
+600 
-606 NRDPKEIPM
+606 N
-615 TFEHDLKAAVRT
+615 
-627 IPDYPKPG
+627 
-635 ILFRDITTLLGDAR
+635 
-649 AFRRAVDELVQPWA
+649 AFR
-663 GNKIDKV
+663 
-670 AGIEARGFIL
+670 L
-680 GGAVAHQVSAGF
+680 G
-692 VPIRKKGKLPHTT
+692 VP
-705 VRIAYSLEYG
+705 
-715 LDEMEMHAD
+715 
-724 AIHPGERVILVDDL
+724 
-738 IATGGTAEGAVKLM
+738 GTQG
-752 RQIGANVVAA
+752 
-762 CFIIDLP
+762 
-769 DLGGAAKL
+769 
-777 RAMDVP
+777 
-783 VRTLMA
+783 
-789 FDGH
+789 

>member
-1 MRGAAPVDEDQ
+1 MNRTVFALPARSDYVTRAGLAITRVAEQFSGGASRLDDLINLLDRRRGVVLSSGTTVPGRYESFDLGFSDPPLKLETTGFNFALEALNARGQVLIAFLGDVLREPCVVISEKTPTRLAGHIIRGDAPIDEDQ

-26 VAALGANDDP
+26 VAAFSANDDG

-55 VQKRARESDQRD
+55 VQKRAREQDQRD

-95 KGKSTEGLPRETAE
+95 KGKSTEGLPRETAD
-109 SVYAKTPRQG
+109 SPYQKTPRQG

-147 VPGQLFAEPCERSPA
+147 VPGQLFAEPCDRSPA
-162 EVFQRLCRINPSP
+162 EVFQRLCVINPSP

-216 VDAIGDA
+216 TDAIGDA

-289 SLDAFLTHAWAV
+289 ALDAFLTHAWAV

-320 SSRRWYAGAIGAVNF
+320 SPRRWYAGAIGAVNF

-388 GDPPKPLSAFAP
+388 GDPPKPLSTFAP

-430 ATVTVVRH
+430 ADVTVVRH
-438 VHALADAEAAR
+438 VHALDMLKR
-449 ATICWCCRRG
+449 KTWDLLVLSPGPG
-459 RAGRRISAIAKTID
+459 RPEDFAIKKTID
-473 AALDKKLPIFG
+473 AALENRLPVFG

-494 YFGGQLGQL
+494 YFGGELGQL
-503 GQPAHGRP
+503 THPAHGRP

-521 MQNLPNEIV
+521 MRNLPNEIV

-536 LYVERDSMPEVL
+536 LFVERDSMPEVL
-548 TVTASTEDGVA
+548 DVTASTEDGVA
-559 MAIEHKTLA
+559 MALEHKTLPVA
-568 GRRRAVS
+568 GVQFHPES
-575 PGIAD
+575 
-580 VARRRSRPAHRG
+580 
-592 ERVPAWRT
+592 
-600 DQLMIA
+600 LMSLGNEVGLRIVENA
-606 NRDPKEIPM
+606 
-615 TFEHDLKAAVRT
+615 
-627 IPDYPKPG
+627 
-635 ILFRDITTLLGDAR
+635 FRLDAR
-649 AFRRAVDELVQPWA
+649 VD
-663 GNKIDKV
+663 
-670 AGIEARGFIL
+670 
-680 GGAVAHQVSAGF
+680 
-692 VPIRKKGKLPHTT
+692 
-705 VRIAYSLEYG
+705 
-715 LDEMEMHAD
+715 
-724 AIHPGERVILVDDL
+724 
-738 IATGGTAEGAVKLM
+738 
-752 RQIGANVVAA
+752 
-762 CFIIDLP
+762 
-769 DLGGAAKL
+769 
-777 RAMDVP
+777 
-783 VRTLMA
+783 
-789 FDGH
+789 

>member
-1 MRGAAPVDEDQ
+1 MNRTVFALPARSEYRTRAGLSITRAVDQFTGGASRLDDLVSLLDRRRGVVLSSGTTVPGRYESFDLGFADPPLKLETKGFDFALEALNARGEVLIAFLADVLREPCVVISDKTTARLAGHIIRGEAPIEEDQ

-26 VAALGANDDP
+26 VAAFGSNEDP

-55 VQKRARESDQRD
+55 VQKRPRDADQRD

-82 TGRGVVLSYDFAW
+82 TGRGVVLNYEFAW
-95 KGKSTEGLPRETAE
+95 NGKSSAGLPRETSA
-109 SVYAKTPRQG
+109 SDYVKMPRQG
-119 FADHAPGEYQATVET
+119 YADHAPGEYQATVET

-180 NLGDGEFL
+180 NLGEGEFL

-216 VDAIGDA
+216 TDAIGDA

-231 SEKDEFELNMCTDVD
+231 SQKDEFELNMCTDVD

-289 SLDAFLTHAWAV
+289 ALDAFLTHAWAV

-320 SSRRWYAGAIGAVNF
+320 SPRRWYAGAIGCVNF

-388 GDPPKPLSAFAP
+388 GDLPKPLSTFAP
-400 DATGSGKRVLL
+400 DATGSGKQVLL

-430 ATVTVVRH
+430 ASVTVVRY
-438 VHALADAEAAR
+438 VHALDMLKQKK
-449 ATICWCCRRG
+449 WDLLVLSPGPG
-459 RAGRRISAIAKTID
+459 RPEDFGIAKTLD
-473 AALDKKLPIFG
+473 AALAQKLPVFG

-494 YFGGQLGQL
+494 YFGGHLGQL
-503 GQPAHGRP
+503 AQPAHGRP

-521 MQNLPNEIV
+521 MRNLPNEIV

-536 LYVERDSMPEVL
+536 LYVERDSMPDVL
-548 TVTASTEDGVA
+548 AVTASTEDGVA
-559 MAIEHKTLA
+559 MALEHKTLPVA
-568 GRRRAVS
+568 GVQFHPES
-575 PGIAD
+575 LMSLG
-580 VARRRSRPAHRG
+580 G
-592 ERVPAWRT
+592 EVGLRIVE
-600 DQLMIA
+600 
-606 NRDPKEIPM
+606 N
-615 TFEHDLKAAVRT
+615 
-627 IPDYPKPG
+627 
-635 ILFRDITTLLGDAR
+635 
-649 AFRRAVDELVQPWA
+649 AFR
-663 GNKIDKV
+663 
-670 AGIEARGFIL
+670 
-680 GGAVAHQVSAGF
+680 
-692 VPIRKKGKLPHTT
+692 
-705 VRIAYSLEYG
+705 
-715 LDEMEMHAD
+715 LDA
-724 AIHPGERVILVDDL
+724 P
-738 IATGGTAEGAVKLM
+738 T
-752 RQIGANVVAA
+752 N
-762 CFIIDLP
+762 
-769 DLGGAAKL
+769 
-777 RAMDVP
+777 
-783 VRTLMA
+783 
-789 FDGH
+789 